1 MTPILPKAFAFGRAM
16 IMLTKP
22 SLSWGPQAQD
32 EPHGKAFFAFLG
44 GLLEKWRRLPRD
56 YRHKTVP
63 ARRRFSFWK
72 ETAYDPES
80 LGAATRQACDLEG
93 AGCLR

>member
-32 EPHGKAFFAFLG
+32 EPPGKAFFAFLG
-44 GLLEKWRRLPRD
+44 GLPEMWRLLPFQGTQTKNATSCGNVCMTPILPKAFAFGRAMIMLT
-56 YRHKTVP
+56 KP
-63 ARRRFSFWK
+63 
-72 ETAYDPES
+72 S
-80 LGAATRQACDLEG
+80 LS
-93 AGCLR
+93 